1 MAVGYGIYCKK
12 CSYTSTSVFR
22 VSPDILYNFNISPK
36 NALEKVIKS
45 TSGNE
50 KKMIQQII
58 SRRKNVENFS
68 EGHSIFQ
75 CSKCCAIVNKFH
87 IELMENDQKLYETK
101 VVCDNCNIDMQR
113 LKYIS
118 RDNIIIGI
126 KCPKC
131 KSEDV
136 DVGEKIS
143 WD

>member
-1 MAVGYGIYCKK
+1 MQEGHGIYCKK
-12 CSYTSTSVFR
+12 CSYTSTRVFR
-22 VSPDILYNFNISPK
+22 VSPVILDDSPK

-50 KKMIQQII
+50 KKIIQQII
-58 SRRKNVENFS
+58 SRSKNVDNFS

-101 VVCDNCNIDMQR
+101 VVCDNCNIDMQ
-113 LKYIS
+113 LLTYLL
-118 RDNIIIGI
+118 NTFFGI

-131 KSEDV
+131 KSEAV
-136 DVGEKIS
+136 DVGEKIR